1 MNKFLAIALSILAA
15 IFAGCVVAVLAFLLK
30 MPLFYTDANK
40 AISFTLYGL
49 PVVVILYQAV
59 PLASLSFLAG
69 WGRRQLTLESC
80 VLIVVVWLVLFLAFW
95 HRHTIIN
102 TGSFPMW
109 AVKRD
114 FMPLL
119 VIMLATAWGFWR
131 VWSRISPNHAL
142 KSDLGDASRPS
153 AS

>member
-1 MNKFLAIALSILAA
+1 VNKFLAIALSVLAGT
-15 IFAGCVVAVLAFLLK
+15 FAGCVAAVLAFLLK
-30 MPLFYTDANK
+30 MPLFYIDAQK
-40 AISFTLYGL
+40 ALSFTFYGL
-49 PVVVILYQAV
+49 PIVVIIYQAV

-69 WGRRQLTLESC
+69 WGRRPLTLKSC
-80 VLIVVVWLVLFLAFW
+80 VLVVVVWLVLFLAFW
-95 HRHTIIN
+95 YRHTIFN

-131 VWSRISPNHAL
+131 AWSCISPKNV
-142 KSDLGDASRPS
+142 
-153 AS
+153 